1 MPKQVK
7 DVKEFMKYIVDDKIT
22 KEDKKGAKKPEQQG
36 EAAAPV
42 HKPKTVFKK
51 KLIVKHNKKQTKL
64 KLRTKKYLITYIPED
79 KKNVTK
85 ILSNLPANIQ
95 KIEIKPKTKAQ
106 AKK

>member
-7 DVKEFMKYIVDDKIT
+7 DIKEFMKYIVDNVV
-22 KEDKKGAKKPEQQG
+22 KEDKKTKKTDKPAQGDAVPE
-36 EAAAPV
+36 

-79 KKNVTK
+79 RKNVNK
-85 ILSNLPANIQ
+85 ILASLPANIQ
-95 KIEIKPKTKAQ
+95 KIEIKPKSQ
-106 AKK
+106 NKKKD